1 MRQRIE
7 SYKIIRPS
15 EKEAAFMNV
24 WEHQRESPKW
34 RFILLH
40 GILKEGLLLF
50 TLIKLIQFIIEK
62 DAFFLFYSSLQGVV
76 FLLFEI
82 VFWSFG
88 GFVIGWFKHNTR
100 EIEYELLKGL
110 SD

>member
-7 SYKIIRPS
+7 SYKIIKPT
-15 EKEAAFMNV
+15 EKEMAFLNV
-24 WEHQRESPKW
+24 WEHQRSFPKW
-34 RFILLH
+34 KFILLH

-50 TLIKLIQFIIEK
+50 TLIKLIQLMIER
-62 DAFFLFYSSLQGVV
+62 DAFFLFYSSLRGLI
-76 FLLFEI
+76 FLFFEI
-82 VFWSFG
+82 LFWSFG
-88 GFVIGWFKHNTR
+88 GFVIGWFKHNSR